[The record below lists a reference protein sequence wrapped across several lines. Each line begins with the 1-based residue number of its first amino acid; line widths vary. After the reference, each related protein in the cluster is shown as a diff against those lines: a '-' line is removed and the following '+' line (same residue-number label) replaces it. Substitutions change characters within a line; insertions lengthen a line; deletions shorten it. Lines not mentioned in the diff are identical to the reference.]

1 MVDSKAAHASAQP
14 ENAII
19 LPPWKGDPADRDLVQ
34 LVPFLEHMAVM
45 GIEDIRTAIASYSGK
60 HIPTEYAARE
70 ARMRAEHQK
79 AFAASNA
86 GKKKRAG
93 ASSSLF
99 GSLAGSLGM
108 SPGTGM
114 PVEPGAPNIAEA
126 LAEGKMLSDIVRED
140 GMRRYRMMEKEIR
153 ENGEKWL
160 KEEAEMEKRAQA
172 EQMKDMK
179 SKWFGLGGSDS

>member
-1 MVDSKAAHASAQP
+1 
-14 ENAII
+14 
-19 LPPWKGDPADRDLVQ
+19 
-34 LVPFLEHMAVM
+34 MAVM
-45 GIEDIRTAIASYSGK
+45 GIEDIRTALASYSGT

-70 ARMRAEHQK
+70 ARMRAEHQR

-86 GKKKRAG
+86 GKKRRAG

-108 SPGTGM
+108 SPGAGLVT
-114 PVEPGAPNIAEA
+114 EPGAANISEG

-140 GMRRYRMMEKEIR
+140 GMRRYRLMEKEIR

-160 KEEAEMEKRAQA
+160 KEEAELEKKMQA

-179 SKWFGLGGSDS
+179 TKWFGIGGGESK

>member
-1 MVDSKAAHASAQP
+1 
-14 ENAII
+14 
-19 LPPWKGDPADRDLVQ
+19 
-34 LVPFLEHMAVM
+34 MAVM
-45 GIEDIRTAIASYSGK
+45 GIEDIRTALASYAGT

-70 ARMRAEHQK
+70 ARMRAEHQR

-86 GKKKRAG
+86 GKKRRSAG
-93 ASSSLF
+93 SSLF
-99 GSLAGSLGM
+99 GGLAGSLGM
-108 SPGTGM
+108 SPSAGQ
-114 PVEPGAPNIAEA
+114 PVEPGAPNISEA

-160 KEEAEMEKRAQA
+160 KEEAEMEKKMQA

-179 SKWFGLGGSDS
+179 TKWFGLGGEK

>member
-1 MVDSKAAHASAQP
+1 
-14 ENAII
+14 
-19 LPPWKGDPADRDLVQ
+19 
-34 LVPFLEHMAVM
+34 
-45 GIEDIRTAIASYSGK
+45 
-60 HIPTEYAARE
+60 
-70 ARMRAEHQK
+70 
-79 AFAASNA
+79 
-86 GKKKRAG
+86 
-93 ASSSLF
+93 
-99 GSLAGSLGM
+99 
-108 SPGTGM
+108 M

-179 SKWFGLGGSDS
+179 SKWFGLGGSESK